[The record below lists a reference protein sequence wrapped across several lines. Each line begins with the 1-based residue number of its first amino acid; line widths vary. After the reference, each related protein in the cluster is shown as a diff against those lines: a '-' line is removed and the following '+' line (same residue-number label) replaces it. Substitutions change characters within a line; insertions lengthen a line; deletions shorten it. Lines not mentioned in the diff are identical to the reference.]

1 MGFLLSVHVDLPE
14 DEWRDILRIARRRG
28 VSRLEGLGDLQR
40 RETRVLKP
48 QEARDLA
55 SALQADLDD
64 PTANV
69 RPFPREPV
77 ESVVRI
83 LGAGEP
89 VRLEHTPPWKSG
101 DEPPDIR
108 GERS

>member
-1 MGFLLSVHVDLPE
+1 MGFLLSVRVDLPE

-28 VSRLEGLGDLQR
+28 VSRLEGLGDL
-40 RETRVLKP
+40 ERVLEP
-48 QEARDLA
+48 QEARELA

-64 PTANV
+64 PAASV
-69 RPFPREPV
+69 RPVPRQTV

-89 VRLEHTPPWKSG
+89 VHLERPPA
-101 DEPPDIR
+101 
-108 GERS
+108 

>member
-1 MGFLLSVHVDLPE
+1 MGFLLSVQVELPE

-28 VSRLEGLGDLQR
+28 VSRLEGLGDL
-40 RETRVLKP
+40 ERVLEP
-48 QEARDLA
+48 QEARELA

-64 PTANV
+64 PAASV
-69 RPFPREPV
+69 RPVPRETV

-89 VRLEHTPPWKSG
+89 VHLEHDGVKIWRRTP
-101 DEPPDIR
+101 
-108 GERS
+108 

>member
-1 MGFLLSVHVDLPE
+1 MGFLVSVHVDLPE
-14 DEWRDILRIARRRG
+14 DEWRDILRIACRRG

-48 QEARDLA
+48 QEARELA

-64 PTANV
+64 PASV
-69 RPFPREPV
+69 RPVPRETV

-89 VRLEHTPPWKSG
+89 VHLEHDGVKIWRRTP
-101 DEPPDIR
+101 
-108 GERS
+108 

>member
-1 MGFLLSVHVDLPE
+1 MGFLLSVRVDLPD

-28 VSRLEGLGDLQR
+28 VSRLEGLADLER
-40 RETRVLKP
+40 WLEP
-48 QEARDLA
+48 YEARALA

-64 PTANV
+64 PAAGV
-69 RPFPREPV
+69 RPVPRERV
-77 ESVVRI
+77 EAVVHI

-89 VRLEHTPPWKSG
+89 VHLERTPVWKSG

-108 GERS
+108 G

>member
-28 VSRLEGLGDLQR
+28 VSRLEGLGDL
-40 RETRVLKP
+40 ERVLEP
-48 QEARDLA
+48 QEARELA

-64 PTANV
+64 PASV
-69 RPFPREPV
+69 RPVPRETV

-89 VRLEHTPPWKSG
+89 VHIEHDGVKNWRRTP
-101 DEPPDIR
+101 
-108 GERS
+108 

>member
-1 MGFLLSVHVDLPE
+1 MGFLLSVHVELPE

-28 VSRLEGLGDLQR
+28 VSRLEGLGDL
-40 RETRVLKP
+40 ERVLEP
-48 QEARDLA
+48 QEARELA

-64 PTANV
+64 PAASV
-69 RPFPREPV
+69 RPVPRETV

>member
-40 RETRVLKP
+40 VLGP
-48 QEARDLA
+48 QEAREVA

-64 PTANV
+64 PAANV
-69 RPFPREPV
+69 RPVPRETV

>member
-1 MGFLLSVHVDLPE
+1 MGFSLSVRVDLPE

-40 RETRVLKP
+40 VLEP
-48 QEARDLA
+48 QEARELA

-64 PTANV
+64 PAASV
-69 RPFPREPV
+69 RPVPRETV

-89 VRLEHTPPWKSG
+89 VHLAHTPPAWKSG

>member
-1 MGFLLSVHVDLPE
+1 MGFLLSVRVDVPE

-28 VSRLEGLGDLQR
+28 VSRLEALPMRRRGLGDLQR

-48 QEARDLA
+48 QEARELA

-64 PTANV
+64 PTAGRTNV
-69 RPFPREPV
+69 PPVPRETV

-89 VRLEHTPPWKSG
+89 VRLEHTPP
-101 DEPPDIR
+101 
-108 GERS
+108 

>member
-1 MGFLLSVHVDLPE
+1 MGFLLSVHVELPE

-40 RETRVLKP
+40 VLEP
-48 QEARDLA
+48 QEARELA

-64 PTANV
+64 PTAGRTNV
-69 RPFPREPV
+69 PPVPRETV

-89 VRLEHTPPWKSG
+89 VHLEHDGVKIWRRTP
-101 DEPPDIR
+101 
-108 GERS
+108 

>member
-1 MGFLLSVHVDLPE
+1 
-14 DEWRDILRIARRRG
+14 
-28 VSRLEGLGDLQR
+28 
-40 RETRVLKP
+40 VLKP
-48 QEARDLA
+48 QGARELV
-55 SALQADLDD
+55 SALQADLND

-69 RPFPREPV
+69 RRVPRETV

-101 DEPPDIR
+101 DERPDIR
-108 GERS
+108 GERP

>member
-1 MGFLLSVHVDLPE
+1 MGFLLSVRVDLPE

-40 RETRVLKP
+40 VLEP
-48 QEARDLA
+48 QEARELA

-64 PTANV
+64 PAASV
-69 RPFPREPV
+69 RPVPRETV

-83 LGAGEP
+83 LGAGEL
-89 VRLEHTPPWKSG
+89 VHLEHTTAWKSG
-101 DEPPDIR
+101 DEPPDMR
-108 GERS
+108 GERG

>member
-14 DEWRDILRIARRRG
+14 DEWRYILRIARRRG
-28 VSRLEGLGDLQR
+28 VSRVEGLGDL
-40 RETRVLKP
+40 ERVLGA
-48 QEARDLA
+48 QEARELA

-64 PTANV
+64 PAASV
-69 RPFPREPV
+69 RPIPRETV
-77 ESVVRI
+77 ESVVHI

-89 VRLEHTPPWKSG
+89 VRLQRTPVWKSG

>member
-1 MGFLLSVHVDLPE
+1 MGFLLSVRVDVPE
-14 DEWRDILRIARRRG
+14 DEWLDILRIARRRG

-40 RETRVLKP
+40 VLEP
-48 QEARDLA
+48 QEARELA

-64 PTANV
+64 PAASV
-69 RPFPREPV
+69 RPVPRETV
-77 ESVVRI
+77 ESVMRI

-89 VRLEHTPPWKSG
+89 VHLEHTPAWKSG

>member
-1 MGFLLSVHVDLPE
+1 MGFLLSVRVDLPE

-40 RETRVLKP
+40 VLEP
-48 QEARDLA
+48 QEARELA

-64 PTANV
+64 PAANV
-69 RPFPREPV
+69 RPVPRETV

-83 LGAGEP
+83 LGAGEA
-89 VRLEHTPPWKSG
+89 VHLEHIPA
-101 DEPPDIR
+101 
-108 GERS
+108 

>member
-1 MGFLLSVHVDLPE
+1 MGFLLSVRVDLPE

-40 RETRVLKP
+40 VLEP
-48 QEARDLA
+48 QEARELA

-64 PTANV
+64 PAASV
-69 RPFPREPV
+69 RPVPRETV

-89 VRLEHTPPWKSG
+89 VDLEHT
-101 DEPPDIR
+101 R
-108 GERS
+108 A

>member
-1 MGFLLSVHVDLPE
+1 MGFLLSVRVDLPE

-40 RETRVLKP
+40 VLEP
-48 QEARDLA
+48 QEARELA

-64 PTANV
+64 PAANV
-69 RPFPREPV
+69 RPVPRETV

-89 VRLEHTPPWKSG
+89 VDLEHT
-101 DEPPDIR
+101 R
-108 GERS
+108 A

>member
-1 MGFLLSVHVDLPE
+1 MGFLLSVRVDLPE

-40 RETRVLKP
+40 VLEP
-48 QEARDLA
+48 QEARELA
-55 SALQADLDD
+55 SALRADLDD
-64 PTANV
+64 PAANV
-69 RPFPREPV
+69 RPVPRETV

-89 VRLEHTPPWKSG
+89 VDLEHT
-101 DEPPDIR
+101 R
-108 GERS
+108 A

>member
-28 VSRLEGLGDLQR
+28 VSRLEGLGDL
-40 RETRVLKP
+40 ERVLEP
-48 QEARDLA
+48 QEAREVA

-64 PTANV
+64 PAASV
-69 RPFPREPV
+69 RPVPRETV
-77 ESVVRI
+77 ESVVHI

-89 VRLEHTPPWKSG
+89 VHLHHTPPWKSG

>member
-1 MGFLLSVHVDLPE
+1 MGFSLSVRVDVPE

-40 RETRVLKP
+40 VLEP

-64 PTANV
+64 PAASV
-69 RPFPREPV
+69 RPVPRETV